1 MLLKIYPDTEMTLEA
16 FPAGLCGCA
25 AESDTCAVGGH
36 RQSSPHVNGNAVLWV
51 LWVLSGNVGGWL
63 DPRGFIPQGQSMP
76 GCASNLWGGLMI
88 LNDPEKGTRE
98 VAEFL

>member
-1 MLLKIYPDTEMTLEA
+1 MC
-16 FPAGLCGCA
+16 CGGPQ
-25 AESDTCAVGGH
+25 AEFT
-36 RQSSPHVNGNAVLWV
+36 PWNAV

-88 LNDPEKGTRE
+88 LNDPEKGTGE